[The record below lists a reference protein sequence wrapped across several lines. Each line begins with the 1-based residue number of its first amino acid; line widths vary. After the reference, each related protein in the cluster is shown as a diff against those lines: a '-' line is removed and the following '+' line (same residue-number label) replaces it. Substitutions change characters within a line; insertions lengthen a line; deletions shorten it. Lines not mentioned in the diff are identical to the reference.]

1 MIKGIYFV
9 DGEFSDVYWLTVLN
23 LSKQDNIP
31 FVTID
36 AKQGVTQN
44 LTRIKEIQNYSF
56 AERVV
61 TNSIL
66 LLNNDYG
73 WNDETSTCEVYIYDH
88 YSKEFVNVQNLTD
101 KEIRKPHNLAK
112 MYVAGSFNSENY
124 KFFRAE

>member
-9 DGEFSDVYWLTVLN
+9 DGEFIDVYWLAVLG

-31 FVTID
+31 YEIID
-36 AKQGVTQN
+36 ATQGVTQN
-44 LTRIKEIQNYSF
+44 LTRIKEIQNYPF
-56 AERVV
+56 AERVI

-73 WNDETSTCEVYIYDH
+73 WNDESSTCEVYIYDH
-88 YSKEFVNVQNLTD
+88 CSKEFINVQNLTD
-101 KEIRKPHNLAK
+101 KEIRKAHNLAK